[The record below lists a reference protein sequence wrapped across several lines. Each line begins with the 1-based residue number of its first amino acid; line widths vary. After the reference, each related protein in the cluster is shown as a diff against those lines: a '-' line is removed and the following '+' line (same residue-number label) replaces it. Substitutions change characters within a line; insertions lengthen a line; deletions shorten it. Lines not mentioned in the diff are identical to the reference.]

1 MIDLQVEEV
10 VGECNPIIEPN
21 VYHYYVEIER

>member
-1 MIDLQVEEV
+1 MLDLQVEV
-10 VGECNPIIEPN
+10 MDECNPIIEPN